1 MSHSIR
7 DEDLV
12 AYLDGEI
19 DAARRREI
27 EAALASSRDLNSRLA
42 AINLDKEALRVA
54 FGAVA
59 AAAPADRIRRQLDA
73 DVSRK
78 EAQPTPS
85 RWRAIAAALIGGV
98 ALGYAVGLYDV
109 NGQPASWHTA
119 IANYQSLYT
128 NATLA
133 PIASD
138 PARQERDVADVSEKL
153 GLPIGL
159 DELQVPGLD
168 FKRAQLLGFRGQPLA
183 QFSYLDN
190 AGVPIAFCAT
200 PTGEADSVI
209 TQGTFGE
216 LNAVYWSRRGFGF
229 IVIGATPAAA
239 LLRAAAVL
247 AAQV

>member
-19 DAARRREI
+19 DATRRREI

-42 AINLDKEALRVA
+42 AINLDKEAVRVA

-59 AAAPADRIRRQLDA
+59 AAAPVDRIRQRLDA
-73 DVSRK
+73 DVVEK
-78 EAQPTPS
+78 PQPTAS
-85 RWRAIAAALIGGV
+85 RWRAIAAALVGGV
-98 ALGYAVGLYDV
+98 ALGYAIGLYDV
-109 NGQPASWHTA
+109 NGQPANWHTA

-138 PARQERDVADVSEKL
+138 PTRQERDVADVSETL

-159 DELQVPGLD
+159 DELRVPGLD
-168 FKRAQLLGFRGQPLA
+168 FKRAQLLAFRGRPLA

-190 AGVPIAFCAT
+190 AGVPLAFCAT
-200 PTGEADSVI
+200 LTGEADSAI
-209 TQGTFGE
+209 RQGKFGE

-229 IVIGATPAAA
+229 IVIGATPAEA